1 MNNVYL
7 AAPFFDDAQQARIE
21 QVKAALIA
29 NPTINSDGIF
39 LPQEHQF
46 EDEPFGSRAWQ
57 QYVYASDMRQVHR
70 ADLVVA
76 LLDFDMTS
84 ASNEPDSG
92 TMFEIG
98 AAVAEK
104 TPVLVVQFDA
114 DKQLNLMIA
123 QGLTAY
129 FDASKN
135 GLQELATYNCN
146 DLKSKPAKRPV
157 F

>member
-7 AAPFFDDAQQARIE
+7 AAPFFDDAQKKRIE

-29 NPTINSDGIF
+29 NPTINSDAIF
-39 LPQEHQF
+39 IPEEHQF
-46 EDEPFGSRAWQ
+46 EEEPFGSRAWQ

-70 ADLVVA
+70 ADVVVA
-76 LLDFDMTS
+76 ILDFDMTS
-84 ASNEPDSG
+84 ATNEPDSG
-92 TMFEIG
+92 TMFEVG

-104 TPVLVVQFDA
+104 TPVLIVQFDA
-114 DKQLNLMIA
+114 KKDLNLMIS

-129 FDASKN
+129 FDASQN
-135 GLQELATYNCN
+135 GLDELAHYDCD
-146 DLKSKPAKRPV
+146 DLRSKPAKRPV

>member
-7 AAPFFDDAQQARIE
+7 AAPFFDDAQKDRIA

-39 LPQEHQF
+39 IPEEHQF

-70 ADLVVA
+70 ADLIVA
-76 LLDFDMTS
+76 IHDYDMTS
-84 ASNEPDSG
+84 ATNEPDSG

-104 TPVLVVQFDA
+104 TPVLVVQFDPNK
-114 DKQLNLMIA
+114 DLNLMIS

-129 FDASKN
+129 FDASRG
-135 GLQELATYNCN
+135 GLEELKTYDCDN
-146 DLKSKPAKRPV
+146 LKSKPAKRPV